1 MNFDR
6 AKDVFVIILSDVAVL
21 IISLVAALIL
31 RAQEIVA
38 LRYLALHI
46 LAFTFVIVVTLAA
59 LFVTG
64 LYDIRAILSRRKA
77 FMGVTL
83 ATGTAAL
90 FAIFFFY
97 FAPIFGITPKLILVL
112 YIALSYTLLMFSRFS
127 LPPLLLSSPK
137 IQTVLITRS
146 GVGKELQQALL
157 RDNPFPYEIVDSF
170 EVATGT
176 PADEV
181 RAHLLSVLKKEHI
194 QAVIVD
200 HTHPE
205 LAELAPLYVALFGK
219 GIEILRF
226 EDVYESVFDRIHPIS
241 HNPEVFLGYAALH
254 SGVYALCK
262 RALDI
267 SIALPMLI
275 LSMPFILFG
284 YIGIKLQDGG
294 KFLFIHER
302 IGKYGK
308 IIRIYKMRT
317 MQRADSGVWVKDAT
331 NTNKVTPFGHF
342 LRKTRIDELPQL
354 WNVVRGDM
362 SLIGPRPDIVDLGRK
377 LAGEIEWY
385 DMRLIVPPGLS
396 GWAQTQMHTPP
407 QSVEE
412 SKNRLM
418 YDLYYIKHRSLF
430 LDILIGLR
438 TIKTLLSRE
447 GV

>member
-6 AKDVFVIILSDVAVL
+6 AKDVFVLILSDIFILV
-21 IISLVAALIL
+21 ISLTAALML
-31 RAQEIVA
+31 RAQEIIA

-46 LAFTFVIVVTLAA
+46 LAFACVIVVTIAA
-59 LFVTG
+59 LFITG
-64 LYDIRAILSRRKA
+64 LYDVRTILSRRKA

-83 ATGTAAL
+83 ATGTAGL

-112 YIALSYTLLMFSRFS
+112 YIALSYTLLLFGRFS
-127 LPPLLLSSPK
+127 LPALLLRSPK
-137 IQTVLITRS
+137 IRTVLITRPK
-146 GVGKELQQALL
+146 VATELKEALL
-157 RDNPFPYEIVDSF
+157 GNNPFPYEIVESF
-170 EVATGT
+170 EVLPGT
-176 PADEV
+176 NADEV
-181 RAHLLSVLKKEHI
+181 RAALLAVLKKEQI

-219 GIEILRF
+219 GVEILRF

-241 HNPEVFLGYAALH
+241 HSPEVFLGYAALH

-267 SIALPMLI
+267 AISLPMLI
-275 LSMPFILFG
+275 LSLPFICIG
-284 YIGIKLQDGG
+284 YVGIKIQDGG
-294 KFLFIHER
+294 AFLFIHER

-308 IIRIYKMRT
+308 VIRIYKMRT
-317 MQRADSGVWVKDAT
+317 MQRADSGVWVKDST
-331 NTNKVTPFGHF
+331 NTNKVTPFGYF

-354 WNVVRGDM
+354 WNVLKGDM
-362 SLIGPRPDIVDLGRK
+362 SLIGPRPDIIDLGRK

-385 DMRLIVPPGLS
+385 DMRLVVPPGLS

-412 SKNRLM
+412 SKERLM

-447 GV
+447 GA